1 MERGYAGAMRQPADR
16 SRDVRQGRDPL
27 RDHDPGVDF
36 ATTTSR
42 ASPPTER
49 VVQILDFLASRP
61 ADRFG
66 VSELARRV
74 GLSKPTCLG
83 IVTSLSDAGYL
94 VRDAADKTYRLGPS
108 LITLGHKAQ
117 ESMRVSPAAREELR
131 RLSARFGVTAA
142 LSGVVDDRI
151 TLLDLV
157 APAGARPGVEVGQ
170 SYPFAPPVGLMFVLW
185 DDEAERNWLAKEP
198 TIPLRTNSDRLKRV
212 IAECRADGYLVERQ
226 TPGGRRLY
234 SLMAGMSS
242 TLPDELRAL
251 LGELVSDIGERVY
264 LRDENRSAGKRRTT
278 RTDISVIS
286 APIYDHYQ
294 RQVMVSSM
302 HIGKSLTDKEIVE
315 HAGALVATAD
325 AVTAQLGGIKR

>member
-1 MERGYAGAMRQPADR
+1 VSA
-16 SRDVRQGRDPL
+16 PL
-27 RDHDPGVDF
+27 
-36 ATTTSR
+36 TSGR

-49 VVQILDFLASRP
+49 VTRILDFLAARP
-61 ADRFG
+61 DERFG
-66 VSELARRV
+66 VSELARRL

-83 IVTSLSDAGYL
+83 IVTSLSEAGYL
-94 VRDAADKTYRLGPS
+94 VRDTGDKSYRLGPS

-117 ESMRVSPAAREELR
+117 ESMRVSPAAREELC

-142 LSGVVDDRI
+142 LSGVIDDRI

-157 APAGARPGVEVGQ
+157 APAGIMAGVEVGQ

-198 TIPLRTNSDRLKRV
+198 TIPLRTKTGRLNRV
-212 IAECRADGYLVERQ
+212 IAECRADGYLVERL

-242 TLPDELRAL
+242 NLPDELRAL

-264 LRDENRSAGKRRTT
+264 LRHENTAGAKRRGA
-278 RTDISVIS
+278 RSDISVIS
-286 APIYDHYQ
+286 APVYDHYQ
-294 RQVMVSSM
+294 RQVMVASM
-302 HIGKSLTDKEIVE
+302 HIGKALTDNEISERARAV
-315 HAGALVATAD
+315 VATAD
-325 AVTAQLGGIKR
+325 AVTAQLGGAKPKHV

>member
-1 MERGYAGAMRQPADR
+1 VSESSG
-16 SRDVRQGRDPL
+16 
-27 RDHDPGVDF
+27 
-36 ATTTSR
+36 R
-42 ASPPTER
+42 ASPPTDR
-49 VVQILDFLASRP
+49 VIRILDYLAGRP
-61 ADRFG
+61 EERFG
-66 VSELARRV
+66 LSELARRL

-83 IVTSLSDAGYL
+83 IVTSLTEAGYL

-117 ESMRVSPAAREELR
+117 ESMRMSPAARDELR

-142 LSGVVDDRI
+142 ISGVIDDRI

-185 DDEAERNWLAKEP
+185 DDEAARDWLGKEP
-198 TIPLRTNSDRLKRV
+198 TIPLRTNSHRLNRV
-212 IAECRADGYLVERQ
+212 IAVCRADGYLVERQ

-242 TLPDELRAL
+242 NLPDELRAL

-264 LRDENRSAGKRRTT
+264 LHDENKQKRH
-278 RTDISVIS
+278 DISVIS
-286 APIYDHYQ
+286 APVYDHYQ
-294 RQVMVSSM
+294 RQVMVASM
-302 HIGKSLTDKEIVE
+302 HIGKSLTDTEIAE
-315 HAGALVATAD
+315 RARELVRTAD
-325 AVTAQLGGIKR
+325 AVTAQLGGVKPVRAS

>member
-1 MERGYAGAMRQPADR
+1 MSAPESSG
-16 SRDVRQGRDPL
+16 
-27 RDHDPGVDF
+27 
-36 ATTTSR
+36 R
-42 ASPPTER
+42 ASPPTDR
-49 VVQILDFLASRP
+49 VVRILDFLAGRP
-61 ADRFG
+61 RERFG

-83 IVTSLSDAGYL
+83 IVTSLADAGYL
-94 VRDAADKTYRLGPS
+94 VRDGADKTYRLGPS
-108 LITLGHKAQ
+108 LITLGHRAQ

-131 RLSARFGVTAA
+131 RLSARFDVTAA
-142 LSGVVDDRI
+142 LSGVIDDRI

-198 TIPLRTNSDRLKRV
+198 TIPLRTQTDRLNRV
-212 IAECRADGYLVERQ
+212 IARCRDDGYLVERQ

-264 LRDENRSAGKRRTT
+264 LRDENGAGGRKRH
-278 RTDISVIS
+278 DVSVIS
-286 APIYDHYQ
+286 APVYDHYQ
-294 RQVMVSSM
+294 RQVMVASM
-302 HIGKSLTDKEIVE
+302 HIGKSLTDNEIVE
-315 HAGALVATAD
+315 RARALVATAD
-325 AVTAQLGGIKR
+325 AVSAQLGGVKPRSRPGGDIPPER